1 MLQSDRKFYAK
12 NKDGFSRLYL
22 NLSIPSLFT
31 PSKDLYVASKFISC
45 QHNIAGVVLMA
56 KKDKKQYNEAKEN
69 SNNPEAAAESKEAE
83 ALSKLPEDV
92 QEKLKAIKT
101 KLEKF
106 QKRVLEKFDKYIVGI
121 ALMPPPKPEE
131 MQQLQQVQQEQVS
144 QQAEPKPEDKDKIHA
159 LILVDDSDSK
169 TMSKLEL
176 RDKLTAIIS
185 GIATE
190 IDPNLTPQT
199 LILSELWQNCF
210 DAKHELLQL
219 IALSAPIYDTGMLQA
234 IKIAEVHKTMV
245 LKKFE
250 KYIVS
255 YVLAGSLV
263 QGKATPTSDIDVWIV
278 IDDTDVKKM
287 TRAELKDKLRA
298 IIIGMGIEAG
308 ELTGIKNKLNIQVY
322 ILTDFWDSLRE
333 ANPVIF
339 TLLRDGVPFFDR
351 GIFMPWKQLLKMGK
365 IKPSAEAID
374 MFMGSGEQMLR
385 RVRLKLN
392 EIGMED
398 VYYAILTPSQA
409 ALMLYGV
416 APPSPKETGSLMRE
430 IFVNKEKLLEDKFIK
445 ILERNIEIRKAIEH
459 GEKKELAGKEID
471 ELLSDGD
478 KYLKRIKRLFTQ
490 IEKIREGHEM
500 LSLYDTITTVVR
512 DVLRLEGVEKV
523 KDNELLH
530 LVEDKLVTEGKM
542 PSKFLRTIQELM
554 KAKKDY
560 EGNELSKVE
569 IEKLHR
575 DSSSLIRF
583 LVEYMQ
589 RKRVREL
596 DKLKIR
602 VKHGNKFGEVTL
614 LGDTAFMVHDI
625 DNEEKELSKA
635 KIKEDGS
642 LDTIEKSS
650 LEEMEKALAKVE
662 IPQKTSIKEP
672 IFEDLKRIFGKDVE
686 IVMGY

>member
-1 MLQSDRKFYAK
+1 M
-12 NKDGFSRLYL
+12 
-22 NLSIPSLFT
+22 
-31 PSKDLYVASKFISC
+31 SKKV
-45 QHNIAGVVLMA
+45 
-56 KKDKKQYNEAKEN
+56 KKQYNQAQENKN
-69 SNNPEAAAESKEAE
+69 SNAAVPSEIEAV
-83 ALSKLPEDV
+83 SKLPKDV
-92 QEKLKAIKT
+92 QEKLQSIKS

-106 QKRVLEKFDKYIVGI
+106 QKKILEKFDKYIVGV

-131 MQQLQQVQQEQVS
+131 LQQLQQMQNPLPQQGL
-144 QQAEPKPEDKDKIHA
+144 QQPQPQAQPTPDDKDKIHV
-159 LILVDDSDSK
+159 LVLVDDSDSK
-169 TMSKLEL
+169 TMSKIEL
-176 RDKLTAIIS
+176 KDKLTAIIAS
-185 GIATE
+185 IGKE
-190 IDPNLTPQT
+190 IDPNITPQT

-210 DAKHELLQL
+210 DGKYELLQL
-219 IALSAPIYDTGMLQA
+219 MALSAPIYDTGMLQA

-278 IDDTDVKKM
+278 IDDTDVKRM
-287 TRAELKDKLRA
+287 TRIELKDKLRA

-308 ELTGIKNKLNIQVY
+308 ELTGIKNKINIQVY

-374 MFMGSGEQMLR
+374 MFMGSGEQVIR
-385 RVRLKLN
+385 RVQLRLN

-398 VYYAILTPSQA
+398 IYYALLTPSQA
-409 ALMLYGV
+409 ALMLYGI

-430 IFVNKEKLLEDKFIK
+430 IFVNKEKLLEDKFVK
-445 ILERNIEIRKAIEH
+445 MLERVVEIRKAIEH
-459 GEKKELAGKEID
+459 GEKKELTGKEID

-490 IEKIREGHEM
+490 IEKIREEQEM
-500 LSLYDTITTVVR
+500 LNIYDTITTVVR
-512 DVLRLEGVEKV
+512 DVLKLEGVEKA
-523 KDNELLH
+523 KDHEILH
-530 LVEDKLVTEGKM
+530 FVEDRLVSEGKM
-542 PSKFLRTIQELM
+542 PSKFLRTLQEII

-560 EGNELSKVE
+560 DEKKLSKVE
-569 IEKLHR
+569 IEKIHQE
-575 DSSSLIRF
+575 SGNLIKF
-583 LVEYMQ
+583 LVEYIQ
-589 RKRVREL
+589 RKRGREL
-596 DKLKIR
+596 ERLKIR
-602 VKHGNKFGEVTL
+602 VKHGDKFGEIIL
-614 LGDTAFMVHDI
+614 LGKDAFIIHDI

-635 KIKEDGS
+635 KLNENGGMGN
-642 LDTIEKSS
+642 LEKSS
-650 LEEMEKALAKVE
+650 LEEMEKALAGAQVPHKA
-662 IPQKTSIKEP
+662 SIKEP

-686 IVMGY
+686 IMMGY

>member
-1 MLQSDRKFYAK
+1 
-12 NKDGFSRLYL
+12 
-22 NLSIPSLFT
+22 
-31 PSKDLYVASKFISC
+31 
-45 QHNIAGVVLMA
+45 MA
-56 KKDKKQYNEAKEN
+56 KKDKNQYRQSKEINEE
-69 SNNPEAAAESKEAE
+69 PQAAAEQPKEAE
-83 ALSKLPEDV
+83 AISKLPKDV
-92 QEKLKAIKT
+92 QEKLKTIKT
-101 KLEKF
+101 KLDKF

-131 MQQLQQVQQEQVS
+131 LQQLQQMQQPSLQD
-144 QQAEPKPEDKDKIHA
+144 QPLAEPKPEDKDKIHV
-159 LILVDDSDSK
+159 LVLVDDSDSR

-176 RDKLTAIIS
+176 KDKLTAIIS
-185 GIATE
+185 SIGNE
-190 IDPNLTPQT
+190 IDPNITPQT

-210 DAKHELLQL
+210 DAKYELLQL
-219 IALSAPIYDTGMLQA
+219 IALSAPIHDTGMLQA

-374 MFMGSGEQMLR
+374 IFMGSGEQVIR
-385 RVRLKLN
+385 RVQLKLN

-398 VYYAILTPSQA
+398 IYYALLTPSQA

-416 APPSPKETGSLMRE
+416 APPSPKETSSLMRE
-430 IFVNKEKLLEDKFIK
+430 IFVNKEKLLEDKFIR
-445 ILERNIEIRKAIEH
+445 ILERVVETRKAIEH
-459 GEKKELAGKEID
+459 GEKKELSGKEID

-478 KYLKRIKRLFTQ
+478 KYLKRVKRLFTQ
-490 IEKIREGHEM
+490 IEKIREEQEM
-500 LSLYDTITTVVR
+500 LNIYDTITTVIR
-512 DVLRLEGVEKV
+512 DVLRLEGVEKA
-523 KDNELLH
+523 KDNEMLH
-530 LVEDKLVTEGKM
+530 LVEDKLVSEGKM
-542 PSKFLRTIQELM
+542 PSKFLRTMQDLM

-560 EGNELSKVE
+560 DDKKLSKVE
-569 IEKLHR
+569 IEKIHQEAGA
-575 DSSSLIRF
+575 LIKF
-583 LVEYMQ
+583 LVEHMQ
-589 RKRVREL
+589 RKRGREL
-596 DKLKIR
+596 DRLKIR
-602 VKHGNKFGEVTL
+602 VKHGSKFGEVIL
-614 LGDTAFMVHDI
+614 LGSEAYIINDI
-625 DNEEKELSKA
+625 DNEEKEISKA
-635 KIKEDGS
+635 IISPDGS
-642 LDTIEKSS
+642 LGTLEKSS
-650 LEEMEKALAKVE
+650 LEELEKSIAKIE
-662 IPQKTSIKEP
+662 TPQKTSIKEP

-686 IVMGY
+686 ILMNY